1 MGFIGDEGDAA
12 IATPKTAEIG
22 THPGFCPLIFD
33 RLRREGAQDQA
44 RDSAIALEFAQTQ
57 QALSQQLRTP
67 VPTFKIQHVS
77 VSEQTPLRI
86 EGLSAYRI
94 QGQYDA
100 EVKFPGKRYQQAQ
113 NIFDVYLQ
121 QQPPSQQSTKT
132 DVIRWR
138 LAIPQ
143 IGEPDAAAG
152 SQRWKT
158 FPLYDEQKPDEQRF
172 VPTTNIP

>member
-1 MGFIGDEGDAA
+1 MLRSRLLKLLKSGLILGFALLFLTGCGAKG
-12 IATPKTAEIG
+12 PKTKLV
-22 THPGFCPLIFD
+22 T
-33 RLRREGAQDQA
+33 R
-44 RDSAIALEFAQTQ
+44 AIALEFAQTQ

-143 IGEPDAAAG
+143 PDEPDAATG

-158 FPLYDEQKPDEQRF
+158 FPLYDEQKPDEQPF